1 MSQNQATP
9 APTQPA
15 EPLPMEIEP
24 ASFLETLER
33 LAPESRK

>member
-9 APTQPA
+9 APAEPA

-33 LAPESRK
+33 LAPGSGK